1 MVERQIPRHS
11 SAVLDT
17 SVIFAMGG
25 RRAIRT
31 SRTEAL
37 RERMRAVVD
46 EHDHVIDL
54 KAVRQETSGG
64 DSLESIVDDGRS
76 ERV

>member
-1 MVERQIPRHS
+1 MSDADDV
-11 SAVLDT
+11 ADL
-17 SVIFAMGG
+17 G

-37 RERMRAVVD
+37 RERMRAVID
-46 EHDHVIDL
+46 DHDRTVDL

-64 DSLESIVDDGRS
+64 DSLQSIVDDGRS